1 LFIVATNSYFA
12 IRFVGIFFV
21 TILIDMN
28 GKDAN
33 DTPLGSDE
41 LENLLSDG
49 GKSFYKDQKALA
61 IFIRRVAVTIKL
73 YRQQLRKVNSD
84 MSALREDISSGGRAT
99 SLNPLDAVRFL
110 SPEQLLSLVDNHM
123 QGRVKATEA
132 AWATALESQE
142 RNKVFVLRI
151 TSLLKSL
158 DKLDQESRNKVEVI
172 LAELEG
178 LPLAKAPNW
187 VLENEVEGGL
197 DDLFKGDNNV

>member
-1 LFIVATNSYFA
+1 
-12 IRFVGIFFV
+12 
-21 TILIDMN
+21 MN

-41 LENLLSDG
+41 LEILLSDG

-84 MSALREDISSGGRAT
+84 MSALREEVSSGGRAT

-123 QGRVKATEA
+123 QSRVKATEA
-132 AWATALESQE
+132 AWSNALESQE

-158 DKLDQESRNKVEVI
+158 DKLDSVSKSKVDQI
-172 LAELEG
+172 LAELETM
-178 LPLAKAPNW
+178 PSSKAPNW
-187 VLENEVEGGL
+187 VLENEIEGGL
-197 DDLFKGDNNV
+197 DDLFKGDGNV